1 MKPLGVPEIP
11 IILVATNLADH
22 PSLMLL
28 STCQA
33 RSSGA
38 GILLVHV
45 VPPIVTQKKPAHGKV
60 QVAPENI
67 SRHAREQLEY
77 TALQLQWQGV
87 LAYPIVLTGDPAVQL
102 AALARLKAAS
112 QVIVGPRRAGSVLGH
127 LRPSLAER
135 LIPELDIPLL
145 VLGPRIPVLHATG
158 GRHGKLIV
166 PLSLHGSQSEYVRFA
181 MTLAQESCSRLT
193 LLHVANTSDM
203 TQKQKEQALDDARFQ
218 LAALVPESS
227 LPFPVETVVREGDVV
242 RAIVNEPI
250 CPYQDIIVIGTSP
263 ASRHQAEHGAII
275 RQVITGAHCPV
286 MVHSCARED
295 VRLVGLNTASVVSY
309 QSKAS

>member
-1 MKPLGVPEIP
+1 MKPLGVPKIP

-45 VPPIVTQKKPAHGKV
+45 VPPIVTPKKPPYGEV

-67 SRHAREQLEY
+67 SRDVREQLEY
-77 TALQLQWQGV
+77 AALQLQWQGV
-87 LAYPIVLTGDPAVQL
+87 LSYPIVLIGDPAVQI

-112 QVIVGPRRAGSVLGH
+112 QVVVGPRRAGSSAGH

-145 VLGPRIPVLHATG
+145 VLGPRLPVLHAAG
-158 GRHGKLIV
+158 GGHSKLIV
-166 PLSLHGSQSEYVRFA
+166 PLSLRGSQSEYVRFA
-181 MTLAQESCSRLT
+181 IRLAQESCSRLT

-203 TQKQKEQALDDARFQ
+203 TQRQREQAYDDARFQ

-227 LPFPVETVVREGDVV
+227 LPFPVETIVRDGDIV

-250 CPYQDIIVIGTSP
+250 CPYQDLIVMGTSP
-263 ASRHQAEHGAII
+263 ASRHQAQHSAII
-275 RQVITGAHCPV
+275 RQVITGARCPV

-295 VRLVGLNTASVVSY
+295 VGFGLNTASVVSDR
-309 QSKAS
+309 SKAS